1 MSNFKKKY
9 KIDYSTNDNK
19 KIKYIEKKPIDKCIN
34 KEAKK
39 IDTESMLRINKYQ
52 NKKSQISLNRIGDDN
67 FMYYQNNY
75 NNFNE
80 KANYQQANRWDGS
93 HFGPGKGFG
102 NLDINNQIRNSNNT
116 RSKNDEFKQNREGL
130 INNRFEIVDRK
141 YNPENVL
148 FPFRNGE
155 NTRKVNENND
165 NSSTNKF
172 IFRY

>member
-1 MSNFKKKY
+1 MSKLKNKY
-9 KIDYSTNDNK
+9 KINYSTNNK
-19 KIKYIEKKPIDKCIN
+19 KIKYIEKKTIDTCIN

-39 IDTESMLRINKYQ
+39 IDTESLLRINKYQ
-52 NKKSQISLNRIGDDN
+52 NNKSQISLDRIGNDKL
-67 FMYYQNNY
+67 MYYQNNY
-75 NNFNE
+75 NNIDE

-102 NLDINNQIRNSNNT
+102 NLDINNKIRNSNNT
-116 RSKNDEFKQNREGL
+116 RSKNDKFKQDREGL
-130 INNRFEIVDRK
+130 INNRFEIINRP

-155 NTRKVNENND
+155 NTRKVSKDTN
-165 NSSTNKF
+165 NSSKNEF